1 MSKVYTVA
9 ELQRVLDP
17 VFARFGVKRAVL
29 FGSYAKGQ
37 AGEGSD
43 VDLLVDSG
51 LRGLAFY
58 GLLDSVVS
66 ALEVPVD
73 LIDASQI
80 DRGSRIEQEIAGSGV
95 QIYGLRNRIVHGYSG
110 VNMQIV
116 WDTVSEDLPA
126 LREEISASLGDTK
139 N

>member
-58 GLLDSVVS
+58 GLLDSVAS

>member
-51 LRGLAFY
+51 LRGLAFF
-58 GLLDSVVS
+58 GLVDSVAS

>member
-51 LRGLAFY
+51 LRGLAFF
-58 GLLDSVVS
+58 GLVDSVAS

-95 QIYGLRNRIVHGYSG
+95 QIYG
-110 VNMQIV
+110 
-116 WDTVSEDLPA
+116 
-126 LREEISASLGDTK
+126 
-139 N
+139 